1 MSRLNMLTLDCNS
14 DNCDFQTPPL
24 NREHYQAMVAHLQ
37 IHAVLVH
44 GAALPSPFAANLNH
58 SGSDAGHL
66 DHASSNT
73 RSRSRSRS
81 RRREKIFQCE
91 KCPGRA
97 YETERGLINH
107 QQRFCGKPREKG
119 FFPCNHCDQVF
130 VTSVLLSMHKG
141 RFHTDR
147 SSTRDGEGASMERSN
162 LIDNNEGKAVDSQGE
177 NNGKVPRSYE
187 ASVEGVVTSKGGSSE
202 NNNFVHLRNQS
213 VSRGQGSSIMALVGG
228 RQDERAVQ
236 EDFAKDGAGTSS
248 SAANFVKDGVPGLG
262 ISRVEGGRSMSPA
275 LSVFSG
281 ASDASSTVEGIMVN
295 KTLVRVDMVF
305 QNLVTRVTY
314 RVMSAAPI
322 SIIIPRVASK
332 LGVKQEKVQLRSL
345 NLDRI
350 VGGIRPRHLSRESGV
365 LVNVTSRAEE
375 FKDRVICA
383 VIVA

>member
-1 MSRLNMLTLDCNS
+1 MSRMNMLTLDCDW
-14 DNCDFQTPPL
+14 DNCNFQTPPL
-24 NREHYQAMVAHLQ
+24 SREHYQAMVARLQ
-37 IHAVLVH
+37 IHAVLTH
-44 GAALPSPFAANLNH
+44 GASLPSPFAANLNH
-58 SGSDAGHL
+58 SGFDVEHL

-81 RRREKIFQCE
+81 RRRDRSFHCE

-97 YETERGLINH
+97 YETERGLISH
-107 QQRFCGKPREKG
+107 QQRYCGKPKEEG
-119 FFPCNHCDQVF
+119 VFPCNHCDQVF
-130 VTSVLLSMHKG
+130 VTLGLLSMHKG

-147 SSTRDGEGASMERSN
+147 SSTRDGVGTSMERPN
-162 LIDNNEGKAVDSQGE
+162 LIDDNKGQAVDSQGE
-177 NNGKVPRSYE
+177 YNGKVPRSYE
-187 ASVEGVVTSKGGSSE
+187 ANVEGMVTSKGGSSE
-202 NNNFVHLRNQS
+202 NNNSVHLRNQS
-213 VSRGQGSSIMALVGG
+213 VSRGQDSSNVAMVGG
-228 RQDERAVQ
+228 RQDERVVQ
-236 EDFAKDGAGTSS
+236 EDFAKDEVGTSS
-248 SAANFVKDGVPGLG
+248 SVANFVKDGVPGVG
-262 ISRVEGGRSMSPA
+262 SSRVEGGRSMSPA
-275 LSVFSG
+275 LSVFRG

-322 SIIIPRVASK
+322 SIIIPKVASK
-332 LGVKQEKVQLRSL
+332 LGVKPEKVQLRSL